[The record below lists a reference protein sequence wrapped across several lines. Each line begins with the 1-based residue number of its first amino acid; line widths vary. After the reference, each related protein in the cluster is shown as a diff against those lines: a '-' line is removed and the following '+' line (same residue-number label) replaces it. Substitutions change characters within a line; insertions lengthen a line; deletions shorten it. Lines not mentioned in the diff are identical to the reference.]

1 MSKFA
6 VYLKHY
12 RDNAE
17 GHIYLDKEGSCTIKL
32 TGAAAMSQ
40 DELDRYGEAMAEA
53 LNKENEDE

>member
-12 RDNAE
+12 KDAAE
-17 GHIYLDKEGSCTIKL
+17 GHIYLYKSGPCTINLK
-32 TGAAAMSQ
+32 GAAAMSQ
-40 DELDRYGEAMAEA
+40 NELDHYGTIMTEA

>member
-6 VYLKHY
+6 IYLKHY

-17 GHIYLDKEGSCTIKL
+17 GHIYLDKEGACTIQL
-32 TGAAAMSQ
+32 TGAVAMSQ
-40 DELDRYGEAMAEA
+40 DELDRYGKVMAEA